1 MNKEP
6 DLQMDSG
13 IVQEIVAWQVITKKG
28 EVKEEGSSEPQTN
41 KGAKKD
47 Q

>member
-1 MNKEP
+1 MSKEP
-6 DLQMDSG
+6 ELQVNSG
-13 IVQEIVAWQVITKKG
+13 MMQEIVAWTILTKDGK
-28 EVKEEGSSEPQTN
+28 VKEEGSSEPQTN